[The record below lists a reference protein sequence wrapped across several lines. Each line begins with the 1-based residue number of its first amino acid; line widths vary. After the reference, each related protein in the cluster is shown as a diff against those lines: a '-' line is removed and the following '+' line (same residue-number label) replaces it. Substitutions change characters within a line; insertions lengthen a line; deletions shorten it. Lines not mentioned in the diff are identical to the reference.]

1 MSRVNSSQL
10 INSRVRIA
18 KDLGIPSY
26 KGWKQTT
33 VPAPEVEWQTE
44 LVFTL
49 FSREIGVKIQTL
61 REVKVKLKMSVMEN
75 EKYNL

>member
-1 MSRVNSSQL
+1 MSHVNSIQL

-26 KGWKQTT
+26 KGWKQAK
-33 VPAPEVEWQTE
+33 VLAPEVEWQTE

>member
-1 MSRVNSSQL
+1 MSRVKFSQL

-26 KGWKQTT
+26 KGWKQAT
-33 VPAPEVEWQTE
+33 VQAPE
-44 LVFTL
+44 VFTL

>member
-1 MSRVNSSQL
+1 MSHVNSSQL

-18 KDLGIPSY
+18 KDLGMPSY
-26 KGWKQTT
+26 QGWEQAT
-33 VPAPEVEWQTE
+33 VQAPEVKWQTE
-44 LVFTL
+44 LVFIL

>member
-26 KGWKQTT
+26 KGWKQAK
-33 VPAPEVEWQTE
+33 VQAPEVEWQTE

-49 FSREIGVKIQTL
+49 FSREIGVRIH
-61 REVKVKLKMSVMEN
+61 KLFER
-75 EKYNL
+75 